1 MVPLPSVHR
10 SILIMVVA
18 CGCAGEPSFPLP
30 MTAVQ
35 LTQYANGPALV
46 AYLSQPDASPTV
58 CELRS
63 QGPHLPLFDDDM
75 RLHLVRGLADG
86 RIAPDLW
93 RRCADAL
100 LRRLPEE
107 GAASLMDAIAEIYRG
122 LLVDSDLDGDPA
134 RQARLN
140 AMLQLYGERKPGI
153 LGHSLVQGRLF
164 DRLRHALEAHRLGAT
179 ARRYGADL
187 LELVDLELG
196 RWRGRPVDLPA
207 IDALFAA
214 SDEKQLRRFA
224 DRLPKGELRDQA
236 RRRVIRLRI
245 AASPYPEVRARAAV
259 VEELVMEQGAW
270 RLQPSEF
277 PAVRGWLDLTRTP
290 MRGVWVR
297 QRVREGR
304 ATLLG
309 YSGERPEVSVL
320 PEVSLRGALLVEVKG
335 ISRAVTLCGEAK
347 ELDPTPCIAARDLK
361 LDNPMAYLDK
371 GGAFHFADT
380 VSMKEAVELTKM
392 RGRFSLP
399 VSYGGQELLT
409 FNWKLSYE
417 RPDDLIFTGPAPGT
431 PAPNIGV
438 LADRRDPNRFIF
450 TVTGGG
456 VQVQAVVEAVDAP
469 AFQVVSRGAQGFTG
483 STGASGSTGHTG
495 SAGHSASCPGS
506 PGGSGGQGGRGGDG
520 GPGGPGGPGGDGGD
534 LLIDVACGAPSCT
547 EVIQLLTRTVRS
559 EGGPGGFGGSGGS
572 GGSGGAGGPGGSGAS
587 CTDSQGHYVSVSGGS
602 AGSQGPSGSQGT
614 HGPPGHPGQAGQV
627 TFRIY
632 R

>member
-10 SILIMVVA
+10 SFLVMVVA

-30 MTAVQ
+30 MTAAQ
-35 LTQYANGPALV
+35 LSQYASGPALV

-63 QGPHLPLFDDDM
+63 RGPHLPVFDDEM
-75 RLHLVRGLADG
+75 RQQLVRGLADG

-100 LRRLPEE
+100 LKRLPDE
-107 GAASLMDAIAEIYRG
+107 GAASLMDAIAGVYRA
-122 LLVDSDLDGDPA
+122 LLVDGELDGDPA

-140 AMLQLYGERKPGI
+140 AMLRLYGERKPGI
-153 LGHSLVQGRLF
+153 TGHSLVQGRLF
-164 DRLRHALEAHRLGAT
+164 DRLRQALEAHKLGAT
-179 ARRYGADL
+179 ATRYGADL

-196 RWRGRPVDLPA
+196 RWRGRPVELAA

-214 SDEKQLRRFA
+214 GDEKQLRRFA
-224 DRLPKGELRDQA
+224 DRLPRGTLRDQA

-245 AASPYPEVRARAAV
+245 AASPYPEVRERAAA
-259 VEELVMEQGAW
+259 VEELVMEHGAW
-270 RLQPSEF
+270 RLSPSEF
-277 PAVRGWLDLTRTP
+277 PAVRGWLDMTRTP

-297 QRVREGR
+297 QRVREGH

-335 ISRAVTLCGEAK
+335 IARAVTLCGQAN
-347 ELDPTPCIAARDLK
+347 ELDPTPCIGARDLT

-371 GGAFHFADT
+371 GGAFHFVDQVT
-380 VSMKEAVELTKM
+380 MKQAVELTRM

-399 VSYGGQELLT
+399 VSYGGQQLLIL
-409 FNWKLSYE
+409 NWKLSYE
-417 RPDDLIFTGPAPGT
+417 RPEDLIFSGAVPGA

-456 VQVQAVVEAVDAP
+456 AQLQAVVEAIDAP
-469 AFQVVSRGAQGFTG
+469 AFQILSRGAQGETG
-483 STGASGSTGHTG
+483 FSGTSGSTGHTG
-495 SAGHSASCPGS
+495 SSGHNASCPGS

-520 GPGGPGGPGGDGGD
+520 SPGGPGGPGGDGGD
-534 LLIDVACGAPSCT
+534 VLIDVACGAPSCT
-547 EVIQLLTRTVRS
+547 DVIQMLSRTIRS
-559 EGGPGGFGGSGGS
+559 EGGHGGS
-572 GGSGGAGGPGGSGAS
+572 GGSGGAGGAGGAGGSGGSGAS

-602 AGSQGPSGSQGT
+602 QGSQGPSGSQGAPGPP
-614 HGPPGHPGQAGQV
+614 GPPGHPGQV